1 MVSADRFAQGM
12 TFDQY
17 VRYTASPENLARE
30 SSPGGAGRAK
40 WSEHL
45 RRVYEA
51 TRLTPAQQAAWTWL
65 VGQPEGPARVL
76 AISEEWSSDCRRD
89 IPVIAKVAAT
99 AGLELRIFPR
109 DGQRFGAAP
118 EPDPKESPNADLM
131 AQFLNRRD
139 GKTFQSIPVI
149 VFYTRDM
156 KELYRYIELPAVY
169 HKDRIVGAVRAAR
182 PGETPEQTRE
192 RGQRDFM
199 AMQETPFFDVWREAA
214 VAEWLS
220 MLYERARVGS
230 LA

>member
-1 MVSADRFAQGM
+1 MVSPARFAQGM
-12 TFDQY
+12 TFEQY
-17 VRYTASPENLARE
+17 VKYTASPESLARE
-30 SSPGGAGRAK
+30 SSPGGAGRAG
-40 WSEHL
+40 WSAHL
-45 RRVYEA
+45 QRVYDA

-65 VGQPEGPARVL
+65 VGRPDGPARVL

-99 AGLELRIFPR
+99 TGLELRIFAR
-109 DGQRFGAAP
+109 DGQRFGAGP

-131 AQFLNRRD
+131 AQFLYRRD
-139 GKTFQSIPVI
+139 GTTFQSIPVI

-156 KELYRYIELPAVY
+156 KELYRYIELPAIY
-169 HKDRIVGAVRAAR
+169 HKDRIRGSLFGAR
-182 PGETPEQTRE
+182 PGETREQTRE
-192 RGQRDFM
+192 RGQREFM

>member
-1 MVSADRFAQGM
+1 MVTAERFAQGM

-17 VRYTASPENLARE
+17 VKYTASPESLARE
-30 SSPGGAGRAK
+30 SSPAGAGRAG
-40 WSEHL
+40 WSAHL

-51 TRLTPAQQAAWTWL
+51 TRLTPVQQAAWTWL
-65 VGQPEGPARVL
+65 VGQPDGPARVL

-89 IPVIAKVAAT
+89 VPVIAKVAAT

-109 DGQRFGAAP
+109 DGQRFSAAP
-118 EPDPKESPNADLM
+118 VPDPAESPTADLM
-131 AQFLNRRD
+131 AQFLNRR
-139 GKTFQSIPVI
+139 GGETFQSIPVI
-149 VFYTRDM
+149 VFFTRDM

-169 HKDRIVGAVRAAR
+169 HKDRIRGSLFAAR
-182 PGETPEQTRE
+182 GGETPEQTRQ

-199 AMQETPFFDVWREAA
+199 AMQESPFFDVWREAA
-214 VAEWLS
+214 VGEWLS